1 MLMGK
6 KDVLLFLTALAC
18 SATMTAQ
25 TRQLTGT
32 VISEDGEPIVGASII
47 VVGTKTGTVSD
58 IDGKFSFN
66 AIPDK
71 ATQLRISYLGM
82 HSKVATIKP
91 GMKVTLYEENNQLG
105 DVMVVA
111 YGTAKKASY
120 AGSASMV
127 KAADIADRP
136 STSFESALAGKV
148 AGLQVT
154 SSSGQ
159 AGSAPS
165 IQIRGIGSMNAG
177 STPLYV
183 IDGVPTI
190 SGDVGQMSDYTY
202 STNNVMNSLNPDDIE
217 SISVMKDAAASSLY
231 GSRAANGVIL
241 ITTKRGKAGKPQ
253 INIKSSIGFTPSWA
267 TGNYEAA
274 NTQQQVDMLYTVF
287 HAYKTENG
295 ADDATANAYALKQ
308 LNRKFNKHGY
318 SFTTDGTGAYESVT
332 IGDYDGSGRA
342 GKYYNWDDAYFR
354 TGVYQSDDIS
364 VSGATDKTNYF
375 TSLSYTK
382 DDGRLWVNSFK
393 RVAGR
398 ANLSQKIG
406 NHVEFATNVSLSRT
420 SKSGYNDTRSTGSNY
435 FMQTRNLL
443 WGLYWPTSYSTGEEW
458 TDRYGSYAYN
468 GLYYSKEWENKSIN
482 TRISAIETLTLH
494 LLPGLDLRSVFSYEN
509 TGVRDHVYYS
519 ANHFDAA
526 AVNGTVHEMRT
537 TYEKTVSSTTA
548 TYNQAFGKHSIGLLA
563 GFEAEKNNTDFVRA
577 SGDNLPNSGLHTVS
591 TAGTLT
597 SAGYQWGNSMVS
609 VLSKVD
615 YNFDERYFASASF
628 RRDGSSKLSPD
639 TRWGNF
645 WSLSGAWLINK
656 EKFMSHVTWLNEL
669 KLRVSYGVNGTLPS
683 SNYAYMN
690 LMSYTNKYM
699 GNPAGSIS
707 SLSNRDL
714 TWETNYNTNI
724 GLDFSLFNQRL
735 RGSVEYFNRKS
746 DDLLQDVPVSM
757 VTGFNSTLKNIGRI
771 NNHGV
776 EIELS
781 GDIIRKNGLTWSVS
795 ANAALISSKVKKLYR
810 GEDIIW
816 YDPTGDDSR
825 AQYVY
830 REGES
835 TLAFYGYEWAGVDP
849 ANGKSVYYV
858 NDENDPQAGDFTFNG
873 RGATYDYNKANYKII
888 GNGIADVTG
897 GFSTN
902 VSYRGLEFGLNFIY
916 KIGGSLYDGAYKDV
930 ADDGYYWER
939 IRSKHYYENM
949 WTPTHTNA
957 SEPALSGSD
966 LTDAIQYSSRH
977 LHNASFLRLKT
988 MTLAYTLPKAWTSYA
1003 MMTRA
1008 RVFFNAENLLTFSC
1022 YKDADPEVN
1031 SYSTRGWETPI
1042 GKTFV
1047 FGIELTL

>member
-105 DVMVVA
+105 DVLVVA

-420 SKSGYNDTRSTGSNY
+420 SKSGYNDTRTTGSNY

-519 ANHFDAA
+519 ANHFDAT

-537 TYEKTVSSTTA
+537 T
-548 TYNQAFGKHSIGLLA
+548 
-563 GFEAEKNNTDFVRA
+563 
-577 SGDNLPNSGLHTVS
+577 
-591 TAGTLT
+591 
-597 SAGYQWGNSMVS
+597 
-609 VLSKVD
+609 
-615 YNFDERYFASASF
+615 
-628 RRDGSSKLSPD
+628 
-639 TRWGNF
+639 
-645 WSLSGAWLINK
+645 
-656 EKFMSHVTWLNEL
+656 
-669 KLRVSYGVNGTLPS
+669 
-683 SNYAYMN
+683 
-690 LMSYTNKYM
+690 
-699 GNPAGSIS
+699 
-707 SLSNRDL
+707 
-714 TWETNYNTNI
+714 
-724 GLDFSLFNQRL
+724 
-735 RGSVEYFNRKS
+735 
-746 DDLLQDVPVSM
+746 
-757 VTGFNSTLKNIGRI
+757 
-771 NNHGV
+771 
-776 EIELS
+776 
-781 GDIIRKNGLTWSVS
+781 
-795 ANAALISSKVKKLYR
+795 
-810 GEDIIW
+810 
-816 YDPTGDDSR
+816 
-825 AQYVY
+825 
-830 REGES
+830 
-835 TLAFYGYEWAGVDP
+835 
-849 ANGKSVYYV
+849 
-858 NDENDPQAGDFTFNG
+858 
-873 RGATYDYNKANYKII
+873 
-888 GNGIADVTG
+888 
-897 GFSTN
+897 
-902 VSYRGLEFGLNFIY
+902 
-916 KIGGSLYDGAYKDV
+916 
-930 ADDGYYWER
+930 
-939 IRSKHYYENM
+939 
-949 WTPTHTNA
+949 
-957 SEPALSGSD
+957 
-966 LTDAIQYSSRH
+966 
-977 LHNASFLRLKT
+977 
-988 MTLAYTLPKAWTSYA
+988 
-1003 MMTRA
+1003 
-1008 RVFFNAENLLTFSC
+1008 
-1022 YKDADPEVN
+1022 
-1031 SYSTRGWETPI
+1031 
-1042 GKTFV
+1042 
-1047 FGIELTL
+1047 